1 MWQVEIS
8 TTETCLVTD
17 VTSRNFHNWDMS
29 CYCYKSKFPQLRHV
43 LLLMLQVEIST
54 AETCLATVTYRNFHN
69 WDTCYYWR
77 YKSISTTETWHV
89 LLLMF
94 LFEFPQLIHVL
105 LLLLQIEISTTAT
118 DVTSVTFHN
127 ETRIAADVTSVNFH
141 NWDTFCLTANVTS
154 EISTTEICLAVNEAI
169 KRRVHKWN
177 TSGCWCNKGGDI
189 MATDV
194 ARRRG
199 VWLVKLKA
207 WISTT
212 DAGRLAAVD
221 VTSVAALGHDWDH
234 DKLQASI
241 YIFLSRSPF
250 FCGEWCRKARLSVRS
265 SKEHHL
271 LGQNATCE
279 FSV

>member
-1 MWQVEIS
+1 MKRDMSCYWCS
-8 TTETCLVTD
+8 N
-17 VTSRNFHNWDMS
+17 SNFHNWYMS
-29 CYCYKSKFPQLRHV
+29 CYCCYKSKFPQL
-43 LLLMLQVEIST
+43 LLMLRVWPS
-54 AETCLATVTYRNFHN
+54 AT
-69 WDTCYYWR
+69 
-77 YKSISTTETWHV
+77 
-89 LLLMF
+89 
-94 LFEFPQLIHVL
+94 
-105 LLLLQIEISTTAT
+105 
-118 DVTSVTFHN
+118 

-154 EISTTEICLAVNEAI
+154 EISTTEICLAANEAI
-169 KRRVHKWN
+169 KRCVHKWN
-177 TSGCWCNKGGDI
+177 TSGCWCYKGGDI

-194 ARRRG
+194 ARRGG

-241 YIFLSRSPF
+241 YDIFLSRSPL

-271 LGQNATCE
+271 LGQNTTCE
-279 FSV
+279 FSG